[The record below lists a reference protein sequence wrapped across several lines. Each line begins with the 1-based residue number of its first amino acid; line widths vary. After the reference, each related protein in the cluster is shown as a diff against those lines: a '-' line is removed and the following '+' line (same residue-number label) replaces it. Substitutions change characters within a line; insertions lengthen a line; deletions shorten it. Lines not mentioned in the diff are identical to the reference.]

1 MQKNENKFSYS
12 SSEGKRVTDCDQMSI
27 EHQPL
32 EKSEKCIEISALVI
46 TYQST
51 DYWLLF
57 INYSL
62 LFDTTNNV

>member
-1 MQKNENKFSYS
+1 MKINFLILLQKENVL
-12 SSEGKRVTDCDQMSI
+12 RICDQKSI